1 MRSDLCVERV
11 QYGGGLTVAIALGHP
26 FEAWAANYGDL
37 DSWAAARAAAPGSP
51 TWMTTAISTCLF
63 VDPDFGRH
71 WVASALLASVVAVA
85 RQRGLPALTTFA
97 SLTSRPVF
105 ERHGFVITG
114 ERYFGEGD
122 RAAKTYAM
130 RCVLAGTTAL

>member
-1 MRSDLCVERV
+1 M
-11 QYGGGLTVAIALGHP
+11 
-26 FEAWAANYGDL
+26 
-37 DSWAAARAAAPGSP
+37 
-51 TWMTTAISTCLF
+51 LF

-71 WVASALLASVVAVA
+71 GVASALLASVVALA

-97 SLTSRPVF
+97 SLTSWPVF

-130 RCVLAGTTAL
+130 RCVVASTTAP

>member
-1 MRSDLCVERV
+1 M
-11 QYGGGLTVAIALGHP
+11 GGQLWGPRLVGR
-26 FEAWAANYGDL
+26 G
-37 DSWAAARAAAPGSP
+37 PGSSAHP
-51 TWMTTAISTCLF
+51 AGHHRWPRVLF

-71 WVASALLASVVAVA
+71 GVASALLASVVALA

>member
-1 MRSDLCVERV
+1 M
-11 QYGGGLTVAIALGHP
+11 GGQLWGPRLVGRGPGSSAHPAGHHRWP
-26 FEAWAANYGDL
+26 RGQFTDL
-37 DSWAAARAAAPGSP
+37 DDHGYID
-51 TWMTTAISTCLF
+51 MLF

-71 WVASALLASVVAVA
+71 GVASELLASVVALA

-105 ERHGFVITG
+105 EKQGFVITG

-130 RCVLAGTTAL
+130 RCVLAGTTAP